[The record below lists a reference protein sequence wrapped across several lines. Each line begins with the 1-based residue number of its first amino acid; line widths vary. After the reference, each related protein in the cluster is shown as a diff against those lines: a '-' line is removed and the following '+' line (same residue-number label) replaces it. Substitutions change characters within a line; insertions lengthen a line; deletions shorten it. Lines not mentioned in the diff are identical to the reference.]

1 MNPFIRLVLLLAVD
15 IYIFMNFGKL
25 YGFLGLGVIIFR
37 FLHIFGFTRSPQIYH
52 GAFSEGVAYLKDY
65 QGSYKNPEAY
75 KEAAYLINTYKL
87 KGFLVIGIF
96 YDRPGEV
103 PEEKLR
109 SSIGI
114 YRRNQGFPDPVPKE
128 FESYC
133 QTNNYYSA
141 DLPMNSCIYSTWEF
155 SNSFTM
161 VMGIMKFYA
170 LMKKNLEDAMFRK
183 MYKIKENPKV
193 CIELYESES
202 KLEFYIPIANE
213 EKFLVYKKEDSL
225 KRD

>member
-37 FLHIFGFTRSPQIYH
+37 FLHIFGFTRSPQIYR

-133 QTNNYYSA
+133 QTNNYYSV

-170 LMKKNLEDAMFRK
+170 MMKKNLEDAMFRK

-213 EKFLVYKKEDSL
+213 DKFLVYKKEDSL

>member
-1 MNPFIRLVLLLAVD
+1 
-15 IYIFMNFGKL
+15 MNFGKL

-37 FLHIFGFTRSPQIYH
+37 FLHIFGFTRSPQIYR

-96 YDRPGEV
+96 YDKPGEV

-133 QTNNYYSA
+133 QTNNYYSV

-213 EKFLVYKKEDSL
+213 EKFLVYKKDDSL

>member
-37 FLHIFGFTRSPQIYH
+37 FLHIFGFTRSPQIYR

-96 YDRPGEV
+96 YDKPGEV

-213 EKFLVYKKEDSL
+213 EKFLVYKKDDSL

>member
-37 FLHIFGFTRSPQIYH
+37 FLHIFGFTRSPQIYR

-96 YDRPGEV
+96 YDKPGEV

-213 EKFLVYKKEDSL
+213 EKFLVYKKEDRP
-225 KRD
+225 KQD

>member
-37 FLHIFGFTRSPQIYH
+37 FLHIFGFTRSPQIYR

-65 QGSYKNPEAY
+65 QGPYKNPEAY

-133 QTNNYYSA
+133 QTNNYYSV

-202 KLEFYIPIANE
+202 KMEFYVPIANE
-213 EKFLVYKKEDSL
+213 EKFLVYKKDDNL

>member
-37 FLHIFGFTRSPQIYH
+37 FLHIFGFTRSPQIYR

-133 QTNNYYSA
+133 QTNNYYSV

-193 CIELYESES
+193 YIELYESES

-213 EKFLVYKKEDSL
+213 EKFLVYKKDDSL

>member
-37 FLHIFGFTRSPQIYH
+37 FLHIFGFTRSPQIYR

-213 EKFLVYKKEDSL
+213 DKFLVYKKEDRQ
-225 KRD
+225 KQD

>member
-37 FLHIFGFTRSPQIYH
+37 FLHIFGFTRSPQIYR

-133 QTNNYYSA
+133 QTNNYYSV

-161 VMGIMKFYA
+161 VMGIMKFYT

-213 EKFLVYKKEDSL
+213 DKFLVYKKDDSL

>member
-37 FLHIFGFTRSPQIYH
+37 FLHIFGFTRSPQIYR

-96 YDRPGEV
+96 YDKPGEV

-213 EKFLVYKKEDSL
+213 DKFLVYKKEDSL

>member
-1 MNPFIRLVLLLAVD
+1 
-15 IYIFMNFGKL
+15 MNFGKL

-37 FLHIFGFTRSPQIYH
+37 FLHIFGFTRSPQIYR

-133 QTNNYYSA
+133 QTNNYYSV

-202 KLEFYIPIANE
+202 KMEFYIPIANE
-213 EKFLVYKKEDSL
+213 DKFLVYKKDDSL

>member
-15 IYIFMNFGKL
+15 IFIFMYFGNL
-25 YGFLGLGVIIFR
+25 YGFLGLVVIIFR
-37 FLHIFGFTRSPQIYH
+37 FLHIFGFTRSPQIYR

-133 QTNNYYSA
+133 QTNNYYSV

-213 EKFLVYKKEDSL
+213 DKFLVYKKDDSL

>member
-37 FLHIFGFTRSPQIYH
+37 FLHIFGFTRSPQIYR

-133 QTNNYYSA
+133 QTNNYYSV

-202 KLEFYIPIANE
+202 KMEFYIPIANE
-213 EKFLVYKKEDSL
+213 EKFLVYKKEDRP
-225 KRD
+225 KQD

>member
-37 FLHIFGFTRSPQIYH
+37 FLHIFGFTRSPQIYR

-133 QTNNYYSA
+133 QTNNYYSV

-183 MYKIKENPKV
+183 MYKIKENTKV

-202 KLEFYIPIANE
+202 KMEFYIPIANE
-213 EKFLVYKKEDSL
+213 DKFLVYKKEDRP
-225 KRD
+225 KQD

>member
-37 FLHIFGFTRSPQIYH
+37 FLHIFGCTRSPQIYR

-202 KLEFYIPIANE
+202 KMEFYIPIANE
-213 EKFLVYKKEDSL
+213 DKFLVYKKEDRQ
-225 KRD
+225 KQD

>member
-37 FLHIFGFTRSPQIYH
+37 FLHIFGFTRSPQIYR

-96 YDRPGEV
+96 YDKPGEV

-213 EKFLVYKKEDSL
+213 DKFLVYKKDDSL

>member
-37 FLHIFGFTRSPQIYH
+37 FLHIFGFTRSPQIYR

-96 YDRPGEV
+96 YDKPGEV

-133 QTNNYYSA
+133 QTNNYYSV

-213 EKFLVYKKEDSL
+213 DKFLVYKKDDSQ

>member
-1 MNPFIRLVLLLAVD
+1 MDPFIRLVLLLAID
-15 IYIFMNFGKL
+15 IYIFMHFGKL
-25 YGFLGLGVIIFR
+25 YGLLGLGGIIFR
-37 FLHIFGFTRSPQIYH
+37 FLHIFGFTRSPQIYR

-87 KGFLVIGIF
+87 KDFLVIGIF
-96 YDRPGEV
+96 YDKPGEV

-133 QTNNYYSA
+133 QTNNYYSV

-202 KLEFYIPIANE
+202 KMEFYIPIANE
-213 EKFLVYKKEDSL
+213 DKFLVYKKDDSQ

>member
-1 MNPFIRLVLLLAVD
+1 
-15 IYIFMNFGKL
+15 MNFGKL

-37 FLHIFGFTRSPQIYH
+37 FLHIFGFTRSPQIYR
-52 GAFSEGVAYLKDY
+52 GAFSEGVVYLKDY

-96 YDRPGEV
+96 YDKPGEV

-133 QTNNYYSA
+133 QTNNYYSV

-213 EKFLVYKKEDSL
+213 EKFLVYKKDDSL

>member
-37 FLHIFGFTRSPQIYH
+37 FLHIFGFTRSPQIYR

-133 QTNNYYSA
+133 QTNNYYSV

-161 VMGIMKFYA
+161 VMGIMKFYT

-202 KLEFYIPIANE
+202 KMEFYIPIANE
-213 EKFLVYKKEDSL
+213 EKFLVYKKEDRQ
-225 KRD
+225 KQD

>member
-37 FLHIFGFTRSPQIYH
+37 FLHIFGFTRSPQIYR

-133 QTNNYYSA
+133 QTNNYYSV

-202 KLEFYIPIANE
+202 KMEFYIPIANE
-213 EKFLVYKKEDSL
+213 DKFLVYKKEDRP
-225 KRD
+225 KQD

>member
-37 FLHIFGFTRSPQIYH
+37 FLHIFGFTRSPQIYR

-133 QTNNYYSA
+133 QTNNYYSV

-213 EKFLVYKKEDSL
+213 DKFLVYKKEDSL

>member
-37 FLHIFGFTRSPQIYH
+37 FLHIFGFTRSPQIYR

-96 YDRPGEV
+96 YDKPGEV

-133 QTNNYYSA
+133 QTNNYYSV

-213 EKFLVYKKEDSL
+213 EKFLVYKKEDRP
-225 KRD
+225 KQN

>member
-37 FLHIFGFTRSPQIYH
+37 FLHIFGFTRSPQIYR

-96 YDRPGEV
+96 YDKPGEV

-133 QTNNYYSA
+133 QTNNYYSV

-213 EKFLVYKKEDSL
+213 DKFLVYKKDDSL

>member
-37 FLHIFGFTRSPQIYH
+37 FLHIFGFTRSPQIYR

-170 LMKKNLEDAMFRK
+170 LIKKNLEDAMFRK

-202 KLEFYIPIANE
+202 KMEFYIPIANE
-213 EKFLVYKKEDSL
+213 DKFLVYKKDDSL

>member
-37 FLHIFGFTRSPQIYH
+37 FLHIFGFTRSPQIYR

-133 QTNNYYSA
+133 QTNNYYSV

-202 KLEFYIPIANE
+202 KMEFYIPIANE
-213 EKFLVYKKEDSL
+213 DKFLVYKKDDSL

>member
-37 FLHIFGFTRSPQIYH
+37 FLHIFGFTRSPQIYR

-96 YDRPGEV
+96 YDKPGEV

-133 QTNNYYSA
+133 QTNNYYSV

-213 EKFLVYKKEDSL
+213 EKFLVYKKDDSL

>member
-37 FLHIFGFTRSPQIYH
+37 FLHIFGFTRSPQIYR

-75 KEAAYLINTYKL
+75 KEATYLINTYKL
-87 KGFLVIGIF
+87 KDFLVIGIF
-96 YDRPGEV
+96 YDKPGEV

-133 QTNNYYSA
+133 QTNNYYSV

-213 EKFLVYKKEDSL
+213 DKFLVYKKDDSL

>member
-37 FLHIFGFTRSPQIYH
+37 FLHIFGFTRSPQIYR

-133 QTNNYYSA
+133 QTNNYYSV

-202 KLEFYIPIANE
+202 KMEFYIPIANE
-213 EKFLVYKKEDSL
+213 DKFLVYKKDDSQ

>member
-37 FLHIFGFTRSPQIYH
+37 FLHIFGFTRSPQIYR

-133 QTNNYYSA
+133 QTNNYYSE
-141 DLPMNSCIYSTWEF
+141 DLPMNSCTYSTWEF

-202 KLEFYIPIANE
+202 KMEFYIPIANE
-213 EKFLVYKKEDSL
+213 DKFLVYKKEDRQ
-225 KRD
+225 KQD

>member
-1 MNPFIRLVLLLAVD
+1 MNPFIRLILLLAVD

-37 FLHIFGFTRSPQIYH
+37 FLHIFGFTRSPQIYR

-96 YDRPGEV
+96 YDKPGEV

-161 VMGIMKFYA
+161 VMGIMKFYV

-213 EKFLVYKKEDSL
+213 DKFLVYKKEDRQ
-225 KRD
+225 KQD

>member
-37 FLHIFGFTRSPQIYH
+37 FLHIFGFTRSPQIYR

-96 YDRPGEV
+96 YDKPGEV

-133 QTNNYYSA
+133 QTNNYYSV

-213 EKFLVYKKEDSL
+213 EKFLVYKKEDRP
-225 KRD
+225 KQD

>member
-37 FLHIFGFTRSPQIYH
+37 FLHIFGFTRSPQIYR

-133 QTNNYYSA
+133 QTNNYYSV

-170 LMKKNLEDAMFRK
+170 LIKKNLEDAMFRK

-213 EKFLVYKKEDSL
+213 EKFLVYKKEDRP
-225 KRD
+225 KQD

>member
-37 FLHIFGFTRSPQIYH
+37 FLHIFGFTRSPQIYR

-96 YDRPGEV
+96 YDKPGEV

-109 SSIGI
+109 SYIGI
-114 YRRNQGFPDPVPKE
+114 YRRNQ
-128 FESYC
+128 
-133 QTNNYYSA
+133 
-141 DLPMNSCIYSTWEF
+141 
-155 SNSFTM
+155 
-161 VMGIMKFYA
+161 
-170 LMKKNLEDAMFRK
+170 
-183 MYKIKENPKV
+183 
-193 CIELYESES
+193 
-202 KLEFYIPIANE
+202 
-213 EKFLVYKKEDSL
+213 
-225 KRD
+225 

>member
-37 FLHIFGFTRSPQIYH
+37 FLHIFGFTRSPQIYR

-65 QGSYKNPEAY
+65 QGSYKNPETY

-96 YDRPGEV
+96 YDKPGEV

-133 QTNNYYSA
+133 QTNNYYSV

-213 EKFLVYKKEDSL
+213 EKFLVYKKEDRP
-225 KRD
+225 KQD

>member
-37 FLHIFGFTRSPQIYH
+37 FLHIFGFTRSPQIYR

-133 QTNNYYSA
+133 QTNNYYSV

-213 EKFLVYKKEDSL
+213 EKFLVYKKDDSL

>member
-37 FLHIFGFTRSPQIYH
+37 FLHIFGFTRSPQIYR

-133 QTNNYYSA
+133 QTNNYYSV

-202 KLEFYIPIANE
+202 KMEFYIPIANE
-213 EKFLVYKKEDSL
+213 EKFLVYKKDDSL

>member
-1 MNPFIRLVLLLAVD
+1 
-15 IYIFMNFGKL
+15 
-25 YGFLGLGVIIFR
+25 
-37 FLHIFGFTRSPQIYH
+37 
-52 GAFSEGVAYLKDY
+52 
-65 QGSYKNPEAY
+65 
-75 KEAAYLINTYKL
+75 
-87 KGFLVIGIF
+87 
-96 YDRPGEV
+96 
-103 PEEKLR
+103 
-109 SSIGI
+109 
-114 YRRNQGFPDPVPKE
+114 
-128 FESYC
+128 
-133 QTNNYYSA
+133 
-141 DLPMNSCIYSTWEF
+141 MNSCIYSTWEF

-213 EKFLVYKKEDSL
+213 DKFLVYKKDDSQ

>member
-1 MNPFIRLVLLLAVD
+1 
-15 IYIFMNFGKL
+15 MNFGKL

-37 FLHIFGFTRSPQIYH
+37 FLHIFGFTRSPQIYR

-96 YDRPGEV
+96 YDKPGEV

-133 QTNNYYSA
+133 QTNNYYSV

-213 EKFLVYKKEDSL
+213 DKFLVYKKDDSL